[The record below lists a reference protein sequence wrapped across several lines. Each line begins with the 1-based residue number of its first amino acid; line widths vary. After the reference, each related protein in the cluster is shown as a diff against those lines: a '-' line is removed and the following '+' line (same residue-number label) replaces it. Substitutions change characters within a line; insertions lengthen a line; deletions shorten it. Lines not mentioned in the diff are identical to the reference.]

1 MNGIN
6 SSMNSYDNN
15 YKLHWNLIL
24 FDFRRLLLPS
34 LRRSS
39 ANNLFSFFCQDEDKD
54 KEKGKGTPLS
64 TYSLP
69 SIRKFQGQQHFLL
82 RDAEET
88 IELHVHHQVIV
99 IGIRNASND
108 DLPLEC
114 RQCGA
119 TGRYYSPDVAPCTYL
134 YEARTKYI
142 VRCTRELFQVGFW
155 LNDNISHWRGC
166 VPPSQG

>member
-1 MNGIN
+1 MITIISCTGTWFSLTSGGFCSPPFADPLQIIC
-6 SSMNSYDNN
+6 SVFFAKM
-15 YKLHWNLIL
+15 KIKIKKKVKALHYPHIAWARPAKI
-24 FDFRRLLLPS
+24 F
-34 LRRSS
+34 
-39 ANNLFSFFCQDEDKD
+39 
-54 KEKGKGTPLS
+54 
-64 TYSLP
+64 YW
-69 SIRKFQGQQHFLL
+69 
-82 RDAEET
+82 EET
-88 IELHVHHQVIV
+88 IELHVHHRVIV

>member
-1 MNGIN
+1 MNCIN

-39 ANNLFSFFCQDEDKD
+39 ANHLFSFFAKM
-54 KEKGKGTPLS
+54 KIKIKKKVKALHYPHIAWARS
-64 TYSLP
+64 AKIFYW
-69 SIRKFQGQQHFLL
+69 
-82 RDAEET
+82 EET
-88 IELHVHHQVIV
+88 IELHVHHRVIV

-108 DLPLEC
+108 DPPLEC

-142 VRCTRELFQVGFW
+142 GWCTRELFQVGFW